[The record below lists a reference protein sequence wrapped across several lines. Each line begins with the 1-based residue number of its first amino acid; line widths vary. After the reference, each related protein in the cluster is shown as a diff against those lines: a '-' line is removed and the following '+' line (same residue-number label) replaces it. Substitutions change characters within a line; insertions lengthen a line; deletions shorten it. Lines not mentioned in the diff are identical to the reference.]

1 MSLEFR
7 IESYITLRE
16 PEPLPQEELPCPYRV
31 PARAFGWRDRFAKAV
46 EKEAENL
53 PKLME
58 NTGEAA

>member
-7 IESYITLRE
+7 IESYITSRE
-16 PEPLPQEELPCPYRV
+16 PEPLPQEELPCPLRI
-31 PARAFGWRDRFAKAV
+31 PARAFAWRDRFAQVV
-46 EKEAENL
+46 EQEAGNL